1 MGRQPRID
9 FYPPSSRPCPCH
21 CPNSNQGPSFSRGQR
36 GTSLFSLRAG
46 PGEQE
51 GLLEERRRRKE
62 ERPEARLQHSS
73 RRVREAEGDGKQDD
87 LGKITWFPPCSW
99 TGE

>member
-9 FYPPSSRPCPCH
+9 FYPPSSRPCPCR

-36 GTSLFSLRAG
+36 GTSLFSLGAG

-51 GLLEERRRRKE
+51 GLLEERRRRKGGGGKEVE
-62 ERPEARLQHSS
+62 ERGEARGPSPALFKESPGS
-73 RRVREAEGDGKQDD
+73 RGGWE
-87 LGKITWFPPCSW
+87 
-99 TGE
+99 TG